1 MAKQSVVEIDIEKQV
16 AGCSRSSRKRFGA
29 IAPAGWS
36 DTDSNSDFKKENASH
51 LGNAKKRPPLSLSS
65 ESKRFKCAKQ
75 KDIGS

>member
-36 DTDSNSDFKKENASH
+36 DTDSDSDFEKENASH
-51 LGNAKKRPPLSLSS
+51 LVSQQTVCQCEGEGQFLLSACST
-65 ESKRFKCAKQ
+65 EQPK
-75 KDIGS
+75 